1 MLIRTR
7 TREGS
12 RTKSLTHRWLRRPV
26 ARVLALFVPDL
37 ETLGW
42 LRTLAMACVDT
53 ASGAVIA
60 DSIGRA
66 ATGGSQLE
74 RVGRAA
80 RWRGGSGAGWS
91 RDCSPCRKCG
101 KPIFANNSEIHT

>member
-42 LRTLAMACVDT
+42 LSRLVTARTVGRRRRTLAMACVDT

-60 DSIGRA
+60 DSIGRCCA
-66 ATGGSQLE
+66 DPGPAQFNGTFAFE
-74 RVGRAA
+74 RLPGDR
-80 RWRGGSGAGWS
+80 S
-91 RDCSPCRKCG
+91 
-101 KPIFANNSEIHT
+101 